1 MVDEGIIRTQRIV
14 PHFLEFGL
22 DLSLY
27 VVVISDIL
35 QRRLGFFSDTEGQGG
50 IELVDKLWKFRAWES
65 KYSVNTDL
73 LYCGRLYLEMCRDIA
88 TENTSFESFD
98 VSTNVCFGCN
108 QVTIVHLAMYL
119 FVTIWHD
126 DLATEG
132 LNL

>member
-50 IELVDKLWKFRAWES
+50 IELVDKLWKFMSMGEQ
-65 KYSVNTDL
+65 
-73 LYCGRLYLEMCRDIA
+73 I
-88 TENTSFESFD
+88 
-98 VSTNVCFGCN
+98 
-108 QVTIVHLAMYL
+108 
-119 FVTIWHD
+119 
-126 DLATEG
+126 
-132 LNL
+132 